1 MTDKTLVKQ
10 IQSAI
15 TDEIFYALGLRRSGA
30 LRRSLGWV
38 FALPVRRFSCLMADV
53 DAAVATG
60 GFPAGSQMMLDALG
74 VRLKAEGVEN
84 IPRSGPVVI
93 LANHP
98 GAYDSIA
105 IGSLISRTDL
115 KVIVAKARFY
125 QVLPH
130 IHTYLYY
137 ASQERSESMIA
148 LRQAVRHLQSNGAL
162 LQFGSGLIEPEPA
175 LYPLDEPVFERWSPS
190 IEIFLRKVPGLK
202 IVPTIASHVLLRR
215 FAEHLLTRLRRKP
228 MDQRRLAEFMQVM
241 QQLVFP
247 KSIEAKPRISFGTPF
262 SLAELSPLGDQLE
275 LMSEVLQRIQAQLSY
290 HLQRFDF
297 ETAT

>member
-30 LRRSLGWV
+30 LRRSLVGIR
-38 FALPVRRFSCLMADV
+38 LPVRRFSCLMADV

-98 GAYDSIA
+98 GAYDLIA

-175 LYPLDEPVFERWSPS
+175 LYPWMSLCLSVGHPV
-190 IEIFLRKVPGLK
+190 LR
-202 IVPTIASHVLLRR
+202 S
-215 FAEHLLTRLRRKP
+215 
-228 MDQRRLAEFMQVM
+228 
-241 QQLVFP
+241 
-247 KSIEAKPRISFGTPF
+247 
-262 SLAELSPLGDQLE
+262 
-275 LMSEVLQRIQAQLSY
+275 SY
-290 HLQRFDF
+290 ARCR
-297 ETAT
+297 A